1 MTVFLDGNF
10 LHAEYQHIN
19 AWVSSCKGF
28 CLEVEYENISS
39 ISNNI

>member
-10 LHAEYQHIN
+10 LHADCQHIN
-19 AWVSSCKGF
+19 AWVYSCKGF
-28 CLEVEYENISS
+28 CLEVESEDISS